1 MPVFA
6 VKSSRT
12 VWKACSSLP
21 PHSDRTLI
29 EPAGPGSTLVA
40 GPLAG
45 ALAAGPPL
53 AGGRVVL
60 AGPQA
65 VASRA
70 AARNNAENRK
80 DRVIDKLLGE
90 WPSTRMSG
98 GSMTWRDLRSNA

>member
-6 VKSSRT
+6 VKSART
-12 VWKACSSLP
+12 AWKACSSLP

-60 AGPQA
+60 GGA
-65 VASRA
+65 ASGCQQGSRQEQ
-70 AARNNAENRK
+70 R
-80 DRVIDKLLGE
+80 GE
-90 WPSTRMSG
+90 S
-98 GSMTWRDLRSNA
+98 